1 MAKVS
6 IISPVYNVAPYIE
19 ECIQS
24 LKAQSFQDFEV
35 LFVDDRGSDNSIEVA
50 RSAVG
55 DDARFRFI
63 NMPQNGGPGAAR
75 NFGIESAQGE
85 YVAFIDSDDVWAPD
99 FLSSLLEA
107 SHDYDL
113 TYCQLQYRGG
123 DKDGQVFRNP
133 VLQGGVFSPDKK
145 AFFLKHFVTFSVCF
159 LFRRKFLM
167 DNDLRFPTL
176 RNSEDTHF
184 LTRCLLL
191 ARTIGCVD
199 EPLYVYCLRQASLST
214 HRDWRK
220 YKQRLSAIRSLR
232 EAYNA
237 LCRDA
242 RYADLQ
248 LTQYRQVMRLLYLK
262 KGYAQALLDIVHGFS
277 I

>member
-6 IISPVYNVAPYIE
+6 IISPIYNVAPYIG

-24 LKAQSFQDFEV
+24 LKAQRFQDFEV
-35 LFVDDRGSDNSIEVA
+35 LFVDDHGTDRSIEVA
-50 RSAVG
+50 RAAVG

-63 NMPQNGGPGAAR
+63 RMPQNGGPGAAR
-75 NFGIESAQGE
+75 NLGIELAQGE
-85 YVAFIDSDDVWAPD
+85 YVAFIDSDDVWHPE
-99 FLSSLLEA
+99 FLSKMLEA
-107 SHDYDL
+107 AQGSDL

-123 DKDGQVFRNP
+123 NREGEVFRNP
-133 VLQGGVFSPDKK
+133 VLQGGVFSPDEK
-145 AFFLKHFVTFSVCF
+145 AYFLKHFVTFSVCF
-159 LFRRKFLM
+159 LFRRQFLM
-167 DNDLRFPTL
+167 VNDLRFPML

-199 EPLYVYCLRQASLST
+199 EPLYVYCLHPASLST

-220 YKQRLSAIRSLR
+220 YKQRLAAIRSLR
-232 EAYNA
+232 EAYES

-242 RYADLQ
+242 RYADLR
-248 LTQYRQVMRLLYLK
+248 LSQYRQAMHLLYLK
-262 KGYAQALLDIVHGFS
+262 KGYAQALRDIVQGLF
-277 I
+277 